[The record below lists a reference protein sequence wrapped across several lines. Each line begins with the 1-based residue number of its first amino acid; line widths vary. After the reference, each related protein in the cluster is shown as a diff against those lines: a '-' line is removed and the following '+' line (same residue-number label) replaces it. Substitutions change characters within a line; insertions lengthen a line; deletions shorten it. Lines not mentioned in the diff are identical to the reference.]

1 MDSGWRARRKSKLF
15 GNQIDPNNG
24 GLQRT
29 GNSTLTLSPGHA
41 GQGGRGVGV
50 HLRTWNC
57 FRTTHTSAVRA
68 AEAGV
73 PGSSEKNCRSED
85 VHLPLGYPGRPC
97 RGREQAQ
104 AEVHGGFSSD
114 SGDARS
120 SGDSRACRRGRRRYG
135 CSCERRFRNCRE
147 ALTTN
152 PPEELHH
159 RRNADIQSVCNH
171 GGTCRYSQ
179 GCNLTVYR
187 HSWGAILR
195 TVPGAPGKLSKNGTQ
210 CA

>member
-1 MDSGWRARRKSKLF
+1 MRGFKGRETRHLHC
-15 GNQIDPNNG
+15 P
-24 GLQRT
+24 
-29 GNSTLTLSPGHA
+29 HA

-73 PGSSEKNCRSED
+73 PGSSEKNCRSGD

-104 AEVHGGFSSD
+104 AEVRNGGFSSD
-114 SGDARS
+114 SGDSRA
-120 SGDSRACRRGRRRYG
+120 SGAFRACRRGRRHYG

-152 PPEELHH
+152 PVEELHP

-171 GGTCRYSQ
+171 GGTCRYSH

-187 HSWGAILR
+187 HSSGGAILR

-210 CA
+210 CP

>member
-1 MDSGWRARRKSKLF
+1 M
-15 GNQIDPNNG
+15 G
-24 GLQRT
+24 GF
-29 GNSTLTLSPGHA
+29 N
-41 GQGGRGVGV
+41 GRGTR
-50 HLRTWNC
+50 HLHCPRPC
-57 FRTTHTSAVRA
+57 RPRRPRCRRSPPDLELFSDDTHLCRASGRGGCTGFVR
-68 AEAGV
+68 
-73 PGSSEKNCRSED
+73 KTCRSGD

-97 RGREQAQ
+97 RGREEAQ

-114 SGDARS
+114 SGDARA

-152 PPEELHH
+152 PPEELHP

-171 GGTCRYSQ
+171 GGTCRYSH

-210 CA
+210 CP